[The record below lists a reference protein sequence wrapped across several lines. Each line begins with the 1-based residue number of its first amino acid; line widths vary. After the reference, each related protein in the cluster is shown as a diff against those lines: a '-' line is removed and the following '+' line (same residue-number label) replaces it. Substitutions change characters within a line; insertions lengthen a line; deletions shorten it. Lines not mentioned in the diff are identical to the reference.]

1 MTDYETLRAR
11 HAQQAGE
18 LVGEHQQRITWTAE
32 RLHAEREERL
42 RALFH
47 LAKERSPWHRQR
59 LAHVDADTLT
69 ESDLSSIPPM
79 TKDDLMG
86 NFDGILTDRRLSR
99 NVVEAHLDGLHDDSY
114 LLDEFHAVASGGS
127 SGTRGVFVYDWDGW
141 LLCRLM
147 LMRFATRHLL
157 RRPESSRSPV
167 VGWVAAGKATHMT
180 YAMAKTFGG
189 GGASMPIPA
198 TLPIREIVARLNEL
212 QPDILAGYPSML
224 YPLAGE
230 ARAGRLKIN
239 PLLLRPGSEPL
250 LPEMRAAMEEA
261 WSCPIINIYGTSEGA
276 SASSCGQSRGMHLN
290 EDLVIFEM
298 VNADGSPVPAGVRAA
313 KMYITNL
320 FNHAEPLIRYELTDE
335 TALIDEP
342 CPCGSAMRRIDDIE
356 GRSDDV
362 FRYTGGLVVHPLIF
376 RSCLGH
382 ERDIIEYQVSQTQR
396 GASIAIRTQDHVD
409 TSVLAKALESELL
422 RVGLPDPSVTVEI
435 VDGFDRQKTGKLKR
449 FVPLS

>member
-18 LVGEHQQRITWTAE
+18 LVGEHQQRIMWTAD

-42 RALFH
+42 RALIR

-69 ESDLSSIPPM
+69 ESDLLFIPPM
-79 TKDDLMG
+79 TKDDLME
-86 NFDGILTDRRLSR
+86 NFDGIVTDRRLSR
-99 NVVEAHLDGLHDDSY
+99 SVVEGHLDVIQDDAY
-114 LLDEFHAVASGGS
+114 LLDEFHSVASGGS

-147 LMRFATRHLL
+147 VMRFGMRHQL
-157 RRPESSRSPV
+157 RHPEFSRNPV

-180 YAMAKTFGG
+180 YAMARTFGG
-189 GGASMPIPA
+189 SGSMPIPA

-230 ARAGRLKIN
+230 ARAGRLKIK

-250 LPEMRAAMEEA
+250 LPEMRTAMEEA

-298 VNADGSPVPAGVRAA
+298 VDADGSPAPAGVRAA

-342 CPCGSAMRRIDDIE
+342 CPCGSAMRRINDIE

-362 FRYTGGLVVHPLIF
+362 FTYTGGLVVHPLIF

-382 ERDIIEYQVSQTQR
+382 ERDVVEYQVSQTQR
-396 GASIAIRTQDHVD
+396 GASIAVRTQGPVD
-409 TSVLAKALESELL
+409 TLRVATALESELL

-449 FVPLS
+449 FLPLP